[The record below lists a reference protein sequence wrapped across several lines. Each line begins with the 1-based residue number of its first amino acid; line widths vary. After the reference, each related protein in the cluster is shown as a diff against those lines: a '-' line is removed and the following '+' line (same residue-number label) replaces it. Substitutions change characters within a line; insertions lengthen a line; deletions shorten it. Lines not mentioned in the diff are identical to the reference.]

1 MTRQEI
7 QDRMD
12 DLARKYVETRD
23 RELVEKLYELA
34 RELDKLEKSEKQ

>member
-23 RELVEKLYELA
+23 REIVKELYQLA
-34 RELDKLEKSEKQ
+34 RELDKLDKSEKQ

>member
-1 MTRQEI
+1 
-7 QDRMD
+7 MD

-23 RELVEKLYELA
+23 RELVQKLYELA